1 MAGARPRQGRGARE
15 RAIVPAPWEGCKRN
29 ELEGSFAGVSEPS
42 SLRQA
47 AMCPISPQRG
57 GGGLFAAKQAARVSE
72 GRQMCPTARGAQC
85 PTRCRLYGEATG
97 APALP
102 PLGDRQPLRS
112 AAPGLLPSRSRS
124 LVSPGIVFAMPK
136 PSEARRGLFSSLL
149 GWVIMGEAYYVA
161 GIAHSHPK
169 PSEARRGFL
178 TSPCTSGCMA

>member
-1 MAGARPRQGRGARE
+1 M
-15 RAIVPAPWEGCKRN
+15 PAYREGCKRN
-29 ELEGSFAGVSEPS
+29 EQAGSFAGVSEPS

-72 GRQMCPTARGAQC
+72 GRQMCLPGRAAQC
-85 PTRCRLYGEATG
+85 PTQCGLYGEATE

-112 AAPGLLPSRSRS
+112 ASPCLLPSRSRS
-124 LVSPGIVFAMPK
+124 LDSPGIVSAMPK
-136 PSEARRGLFSSLL
+136 PSEARRGFFSSLL
-149 GWVIMGEAYYVA
+149 GWVIMGEASYVA

-178 TSPCTSGCMA
+178 ISPCTSERMV